1 MGYHQDLNST
11 SVVGTVCRSFVV
23 FTGTGTVT
31 IRKQFNVSSI
41 TDVNTGHYRVNLANA
56 NPNINYC
63 CLATGTGG
71 MTSGGLATLDTTSF
85 GGSGSNQ
92 PNSTSSYQ
100 IRTVDGTAD
109 SGSGAAIDMPWVN
122 SITLMED

>member
-1 MGYHQDLNST
+1 MGFFQDLNST
-11 SVVGTVCRSFVV
+11 SVVGTACRSFVV

-71 MTSGGLATLDTTSF
+71 QTSGGLATLDTVSF

-92 PNSTSSYQ
+92 PNSTTSYQ
-100 IRTVDGTAD
+100 IRGVDGTAD
-109 SGSGAAIDMPWVN
+109 SGSGGATDMPWVN

>member
-1 MGYHQDLNST
+1 MGFFQDLNST

-41 TDVNTGHYRVNLANA
+41 TDAGTGFYRVNLANS

-63 CLATGTGG
+63 CLATGTAGQ
-71 MTSGGLATLDTTSF
+71 TSGGLATLDTTSF
-85 GGSGSNQ
+85 GGTGSNQ
-92 PNSTSSYQ
+92 PNSVTSYQ
-100 IRTVDGTAD
+100 IRGVDGSAD
-109 SGSGAAIDMPWVN
+109 SGSGSPIDMPWVN